1 MINSTNTKN
10 AVVCEHICK
19 DYPLYS
25 SFTQKIKGLFLK
37 NDRVSTFKALE
48 DVTITMKH
56 GECVGLVGLNGSGKS
71 TLASIITGITTPT
84 KGTIKVR
91 GEVSML
97 SAGSGMRTQLSGI
110 DNIRFK
116 CLLMG
121 YTDKEIRALEKDI
134 IEFADIGMHINQPV
148 KTYSSGMRS
157 RLGFAI
163 AVHINPDIL
172 IIDEALSV
180 GDSSF
185 TDKCLTKINEFK
197 ANGKTIVFVSHSVSS
212 MQSFC
217 DRILWLHK
225 GKVVGV
231 DVPEKIIRPYT
242 KFAKEFNA
250 MNSKDKQSFM
260 PDLKQY
266 QQECGVL

>member
-1 MINSTNTKN
+1 M
-10 AVVCEHICK
+10 
-19 DYPLYS
+19 
-25 SFTQKIKGLFLK
+25 
-37 NDRVSTFKALE
+37 
-48 DVTITMKH
+48 
-56 GECVGLVGLNGSGKS
+56 
-71 TLASIITGITTPT
+71 LA
-84 KGTIKVR
+84 
-91 GEVSML
+91 
-97 SAGSGMRTQLSGI
+97 ANSGMRQQLSGI

-121 YTDKEIRALEKDI
+121 YTNKEIAELEKDI

-172 IIDEALSV
+172 IIDEALAV

-185 TDKCLTKINEFK
+185 TDKCLDKINEFK
-197 ANGKTIVFVSHSVSS
+197 EKGKTIVFVSHSVSS
-212 MQSFC
+212 MTSFC
-217 DRILWLHK
+217 DRIVWLHQ

-231 DVPEKIIRPYT
+231 DVPEKIIRPYS
-242 KFAKEFNA
+242 KFAKEFNS
-250 MNSKDKQSFM
+250 MTPKQKKGAM

-266 QQECGVL
+266 QKDCGVL